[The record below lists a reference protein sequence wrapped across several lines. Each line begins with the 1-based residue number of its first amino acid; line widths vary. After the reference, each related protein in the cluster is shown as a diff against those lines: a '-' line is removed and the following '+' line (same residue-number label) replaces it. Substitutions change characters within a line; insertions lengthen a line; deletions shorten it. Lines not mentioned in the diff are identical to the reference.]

1 MEIPELRTWIMF
13 YLISFVG
20 LLWAAFL
27 SVQGVMLW
35 VSLFLVIVIIG
46 INFFTLYNQMK
57 LRASRKEMLRHLVE
71 GFDRKTQEEDSR
83 KAN

>member
-1 MEIPELRTWIMF
+1 MELPELRTWIML

-20 LLWAAFL
+20 ILWATFL

-46 INFFTLYNQMK
+46 IHFFTLYNQIQ
-57 LRASRKEMLRHLVE
+57 LRKQRKELQRQLVQGFERHT
-71 GFDRKTQEEDSR
+71 GEEDSR
-83 KAN
+83 

>member
-1 MEIPELRTWIMF
+1 MEIPELRTWIML

-20 LLWAAFL
+20 ILWATFL

-46 INFFTLYNQMK
+46 IHFFTLYNQIL
-57 LRASRKEMLRHLVE
+57 LRKQRKELQRQLVQGFERHT
-71 GFDRKTQEEDSR
+71 GEEDSR
-83 KAN
+83 KT